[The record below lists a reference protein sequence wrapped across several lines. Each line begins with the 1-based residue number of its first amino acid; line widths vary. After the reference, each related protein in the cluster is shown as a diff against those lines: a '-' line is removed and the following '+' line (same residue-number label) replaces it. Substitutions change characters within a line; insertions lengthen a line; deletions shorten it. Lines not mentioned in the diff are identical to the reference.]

1 MGKQIDVLIKAA
13 KEQGWEVERGKGN
26 HYKWISPLGGF
37 FFSSS
42 TPSDHRA
49 IKNLERDLRVRGFVM
64 INKKERRKR

>member
-1 MGKQIDVLIKAA
+1 VSKQIDTLIKAA
-13 KEQGWEVERGKGN
+13 REQGWVVERNKSN

-49 IKNLERDLRVRGFVM
+49 LKNLERDLRVRGFVTVS
-64 INKKERRKR
+64 KKERRKR